1 MTQNTYYNIYIMED
15 SVETNKK
22 NKVSMKSYYSETAKE
37 HIYYAIFCIRKKGY
51 P

>member
-1 MTQNTYYNIYIMED
+1 MED

-37 HIYYAIFCIRKKGY
+37 RIYYMLSFA
-51 P
+51 